1 MEHIIPCSIQN
12 TATYYQLNAEE
23 MWFSSQNY
31 QFKPEYLI
39 VYTTTKNT
47 DEMHTCVLFLS
58 II

>member
-47 DEMHTCVLFLS
+47 DEMHTCVQF
-58 II
+58 